1 MEGER
6 MERIEREMRDKS
18 KMILF
23 NCQRQ
28 TTGVGNGKVCACVCF
43 RVNNGILKCYSK
55 VFI

>member
-1 MEGER
+1 

-28 TTGVGNGKVCACVCF
+28 TTGEEMGRCVCALES
-43 RVNNGILKCYSK
+43 IMES
-55 VFI
+55 